1 MFTKNKMRSQLF
13 ILPFAFLTFV
23 ARSQESQPTTN
34 ETTPNSNDLQKGNM
48 TIGVQVGS
56 LGPGLQFTYTVN
68 SKLNLRAVGSFMKLN
83 YSTEFDESQV
93 HTSEKIMAKTGVIGL
108 ISDWNVFNK
117 QWFRLS
123 GGVVYNFNQLID
135 TRNYV
140 YTKTTPSYDVGSLT
154 LDFTTMK
161 VNPYLG
167 IVLGR
172 QNQDKKVNFLVEL
185 GTLYHGQP
193 KVNFT
198 GEGRIGATS
207 EQVDVV
213 KSNVSNYAFYP
224 VLNLQ
229 LNVKI
234 K

>member
-1 MFTKNKMRSQLF
+1 MFMKNKMRSQLL
-13 ILPFAFLTFV
+13 ILPFAFLIFV
-23 ARSQESQPTTN
+23 ARTQESQSSSN
-34 ETTPNSNDLQKGNM
+34 EITPSSNDLKTGNM
-48 TIGVQVGS
+48 TVGVQVGS

-68 SKLNLRAVGSFMKLN
+68 PKLNLRAIGSFMKLN
-83 YSTEFDESQV
+83 HSTEFDESQV
-93 HTSEKIMAKTGVIGL
+93 RTSEKIMAQTGAVGV
-108 ISDWNVFNK
+108 ISDWRVFKN

-123 GGVVYNFNQLID
+123 AGVVYNFNQLID

-140 YTKTTPSYDVGSLT
+140 YTKVTPSYEVGSLT

-167 IVLGR
+167 IVLGK
-172 QNQDKKVNFLVEL
+172 QNQDKKVNFLVEF

-213 KSNVSNYAFYP
+213 KSNVSNYNFYP
-224 VLNLQ
+224 VLNFQ
-229 LNVKI
+229 MNVKI